1 MCPEELTAE
10 QAFASI
16 RRRHAALMA
25 GRDPKG
31 EPSQAELGRALIAT
45 LDPGE
50 VDRLRADSFAIGGH
64 EIRAAEYEDMP
75 PHERSREREQVRRD
89 VAAFLD
95 DWAERDPEFA
105 QDMAQGAANGLPLWQ
120 HLNAHAPLGSD
131 RAPSAAQWCAVARRA
146 RRLRRDADSAATLE
160 NVESSCS
167 ARRLW
172 AALLARDSL
181 LLVSLREPTSA
192 GAWRFEAQRHDGDL
206 LDALE
211 RKLAGGREQALAH
224 EEHADERLEG
234 LAGGFWIVS
243 ECRRDRRAGIE
254 SDDPRRAAL
263 DVARPDELLEAAAG
277 AVAPRGYGAGSRA
290 AQRELEFLRRR
301 ARRAV
306 E

>member
-1 MCPEELTAE
+1 MSAELTAE

-25 GRDPKG
+25 GRDPEG

-75 PHERSREREQVRRD
+75 PHKQSREREQVRRD

-105 QDMAQGAANGLPLWQ
+105 QDMARGATNGLPLWQ
-120 HLNAHAPLGSD
+120 HLNAHAPIGSD
-131 RAPSAAQWCAVARRA
+131 REPSAAQWCAVAQRA

-160 NVESSCS
+160 SIERSCS

-172 AALLARDSL
+172 AALIECDSL
-181 LLVSLREPTSA
+181 PLVSTLEPTSA
-192 GAWRFEAQRHDGDL
+192 GAWAFEAQCGDADL
-206 LDALE
+206 LDELE
-211 RKLAGGREQALAH
+211 RVLAADREHLLAH
-224 EEHADERLEG
+224 EEHADERLQA
-234 LAGGFWIVS
+234 LARGFWCVS
-243 ECRRDRRAGIE
+243 EARRDRRAGIE

-277 AVAPRGYGAGSRA
+277 AVAPRGYGAGGRA
-290 AQRELEFLRRR
+290 AQRKVEFLRRR